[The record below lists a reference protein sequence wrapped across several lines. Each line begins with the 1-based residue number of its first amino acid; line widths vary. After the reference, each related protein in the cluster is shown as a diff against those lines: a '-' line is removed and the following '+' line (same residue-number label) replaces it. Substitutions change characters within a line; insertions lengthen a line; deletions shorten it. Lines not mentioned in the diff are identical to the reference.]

1 MYQLL
6 NVCKIIRSLGVHSKF
21 PTLNVK
27 LINDYVRLLDPLE
40 YFVLQGVPI
49 RIEVG
54 PRDMKNQQVVTVRRD
69 TGTKECIQVASD
81 VGKSLGELLKSMQK
95 EMFQRQLYP

>member
-1 MYQLL
+1 M
-6 NVCKIIRSLGVHSKF
+6 
-21 PTLNVK
+21 
-27 LINDYVRLLDPLE
+27 RLFWWGFQHCALPIFLSTI
-40 YFVLQGVPI
+40 FCLLQGVPI

-54 PRDMKNQQVVTVRRD
+54 PRDMKTQQVVTVRRD

-81 VGKSLGELLKSMQK
+81 VGKSLGEMLKSMQK

>member
-1 MYQLL
+1 MTF
-6 NVCKIIRSLGVHSKF
+6 VDKI
-21 PTLNVK
+21 
-27 LINDYVRLLDPLE
+27 DYAWLLDTEE

-54 PRDMKNQQVVTVRRD
+54 PRDMKTQQVVTVRRD

-81 VGKSLGELLKSMQK
+81 VGKSLGEMLKSMQK

>member
-1 MYQLL
+1 MWDYQ
-6 NVCKIIRSLGVHSKF
+6 IPWGSFQISHSVRK
-21 PTLNVK
+21 V
-27 LINDYVRLLDPLE
+27 DYVRLLDPLE

-54 PRDMKNQQVVTVRRD
+54 PRDMKTQQVVTVRRD

-81 VGKSLGELLKSMQK
+81 VGKSLGEMLKSMQK